1 MACKSRPYKTLILLT
16 LLLASTS
23 GCASILNTF
32 GLDTADI
39 ITGLYNLA
47 TALGALMIVINGVR
61 WMASSQPEQ
70 RSECKKS
77 IMYIMLG
84 LMWASG
90 ANMLVNAM
98 YNPITT

>member
-1 MACKSRPYKTLILLT
+1 MACKSRPYKTLLLLT

-23 GCASILNTF
+23 GCSSL
-32 GLDTADI
+32 LDTLGISITDLT
-39 ITGLYNLA
+39 TGLYNLA
-47 TALGALMIVINGVR
+47 TVLGALMIVINGVR

-90 ANMLVNAM
+90 ANILVDAM
-98 YNPITT
+98 YDPITT